1 LNKILIVED
10 EPQIRQILKDLLSQ
24 QGYEII
30 EAGDGKTGFEKF
42 LQNINKVDLLI
53 TDIAMPLMTGIEL
66 EKRIHSLLPEIKMIA
81 LTGSV
86 DVHEELQYLEHRF
99 DKVIQ
104 KPFDFD
110 SLVSS
115 ITDTLDK
122 N

>member
-1 LNKILIVED
+1 MNKILIVED

-30 EAGDGKTGFEKF
+30 EAGDGKTGFEQF
-42 LQNINKVDLLI
+42 LQNIGQVQLII
-53 TDIAMPLMTGIEL
+53 TDIAMPMMTGVEL
-66 EKRIHSLLPEIKMIA
+66 EKRIHALLPEIKMIA

-86 DVHEELQYLEHRF
+86 DVHEERNYLEDRF

-104 KPFDFD
+104 KPFDFK

-115 ITDTLDK
+115 ITNTLDG